1 MGLRLEDIELI
12 KQLKYRYC
20 RALDIGDFAA
30 LTELLTEDIAIDY
43 RGGTYHF
50 ALAGRDAVIG
60 AMKQAFYADFVG
72 SHTVHMPVI
81 TVHDDDTADGEWTLL
96 DYAVK
101 LDQGNEATSGSAIY
115 TDHYLKQGGQ
125 WRIARSSYIR
135 VYERVYTE
143 HEVGLKSHLLR
154 DNLLGKAASK

>member
-20 RALDIGDFAA
+20 RALDTGDFA
-30 LTELLTEDIAIDY
+30 LLDELLTEDIEVDY
-43 RGGTYHF
+43 KGGSYHF
-50 ALAGRDAVIG
+50 TLSGRDNFVA
-60 AMKQAFYADFVG
+60 AMKQSFYADFAG

-81 TVHDDDTADGEWTLL
+81 TVHDDDTAEGEWTLL

-115 TDHYLKQGGQ
+115 TDQYVKQGGK
-125 WRIARSSYIR
+125 WRIACSSYIR

-143 HEVGLKSHLLR
+143 REVGLKSHLLR
-154 DNLLGKAASK
+154 ERLLGKDTSQ